1 MAVNAARLG
10 WRIRLRRGRS
20 ATANSGRNAALDT
33 WTVQVS
39 GHVFVDREILER
51 SMSHRSWCAEHGG
64 VPSNE
69 RLEFLGDAILQWV
82 ITDLIYRSH
91 PDLSEGVLT
100 DLRKSLVNT
109 ETLAQT
115 ARDIELG
122 QWILLGMGED
132 AAGGRQKESIL
143 ADAFEAFIGA
153 LYLDG
158 GANVA
163 RAFVTHV
170 MQQRMMSQVD
180 HLDDFDARSHLIRIC
195 VREFTR
201 PPVVEISSSGAAHE
215 PVFSAQVIVNG
226 EAIGTATGRTKKA
239 AAQGASTAALAVL
252 ASRGVEITRA

>member
-1 MAVNAARLG
+1 MPG
-10 WRIRLRRGRS
+10 
-20 ATANSGRNAALDT
+20 GRNSSLDT
-33 WTVQVS
+33 WTMQVA
-39 GHVFVDREILER
+39 GHVFVDRDILQR
-51 SMSHRSWCAEHGG
+51 SLSHRSWCAEHGG

-82 ITDLIYRSH
+82 VTDLIYRSH

-100 DLRKSLVNT
+100 ELRKSLVNT
-109 ETLAQT
+109 ETLAKT
-115 ARDIELG
+115 ARDIDLG

-132 AAGGRQKESIL
+132 AAGGRTKDSIL

-170 MQQRMMSQVD
+170 MHGRMVNQVD

-195 VREFTR
+195 VREFAR
-201 PPVVEISSSGAAHE
+201 PPMVEITSSGAAHE
-215 PVFSAQVIVNG
+215 PVFTAHVVVNG
-226 EAIGTATGRTKKA
+226 EVVGSATGRTKKA
-239 AAQGASTAALAVL
+239 AAQAASTAALSVL
-252 ASRGVEITRA
+252 AGRGIDIGRA

>member
-1 MAVNAARLG
+1 MDATGHR
-10 WRIRLRRGRS
+10 WRSRLRWGRERQPVS
-20 ATANSGRNAALDT
+20 SRTVALDT
-33 WTVQVS
+33 WTVQMA

-51 SMSHRSWCAEHGG
+51 SMSHRSWCAEHGA

-91 PDLSEGVLT
+91 PELSEGDLT

-109 ETLAQT
+109 ETLAKT

-122 QWILLGMGED
+122 QWILLGLGED
-132 AAGGRQKESIL
+132 SAGGRHKDSIL
-143 ADAFEAFIGA
+143 ADALEAFIGA

-163 RAFVTHV
+163 RSFVTHV
-170 MQQRMMSQVD
+170 MQHRMMSQVD

-195 VREFTR
+195 VREFAK
-201 PPVVEISSSGAAHE
+201 PPLVEITSSGAAHE
-215 PVFSAQVIVNG
+215 PVFTAQVMVNG
-226 EAIGTATGRTKKA
+226 EAIGLATGRTKKA
-239 AAQGASTAALAVL
+239 AAQAASTAALSVL
-252 ASRGVEITRA
+252 ASRGHEIGRA

>member
-1 MAVNAARLG
+1 MAVRSAR
-10 WRIRLRRGRS
+10 WRDRFRRSRVLPRGR
-20 ATANSGRNAALDT
+20 NSSLDT
-33 WTVQVS
+33 WTMQVA
-39 GHVFVDREILER
+39 GHVFLDRDILQR
-51 SMSHRSWCAEHGG
+51 SLSHRSWCAEHGG

-82 ITDLIYRSH
+82 VTDLIYRSH

-100 DLRKSLVNT
+100 ELRKSLVNT
-109 ETLAQT
+109 ETLAKT
-115 ARDIELG
+115 ARDIDLG

-132 AAGGRQKESIL
+132 AAGGRTKDSIL

-170 MQQRMMSQVD
+170 MHGRMVNQVD

-195 VREFTR
+195 VREYAR
-201 PPVVEISSSGAAHE
+201 PPMVEITSSGAAHE
-215 PVFSAQVIVNG
+215 PIFTAHVVVNG
-226 EAIGTATGRTKKA
+226 EEVGSATGRTKKA
-239 AAQGASTAALAVL
+239 AAQAASTAALSVL
-252 ASRGVEITRA
+252 AGRGVDIGRA

>member
-1 MAVNAARLG
+1 M
-10 WRIRLRRGRS
+10 
-20 ATANSGRNAALDT
+20 
-33 WTVQVS
+33 QVA
-39 GHVFVDREILER
+39 GHVFLDRDILQR
-51 SMSHRSWCAEHGG
+51 SLSHRSWCAEHGG

-82 ITDLIYRSH
+82 VTDLIYRSH

-100 DLRKSLVNT
+100 ELRKSLVNT
-109 ETLAQT
+109 ETLAKT
-115 ARDIELG
+115 ARDIDLG

-132 AAGGRQKESIL
+132 AAGGRTKDSIL

-170 MQQRMMSQVD
+170 MHGRMVNQVD

-195 VREFTR
+195 VREYAR
-201 PPVVEISSSGAAHE
+201 PPMVEITSSGAAHE
-215 PVFSAQVIVNG
+215 PIFTAHVVVNG
-226 EAIGTATGRTKKA
+226 EEVGSATGRTKKA
-239 AAQGASTAALAVL
+239 AAQAASTAALSVL
-252 ASRGVEITRA
+252 AGRGVDIGRA

>member
-1 MAVNAARLG
+1 MAVRTAR
-10 WRIRLRRGRS
+10 WRDRLRRSRVVPG
-20 ATANSGRNAALDT
+20 GRNPSLDT
-33 WTVQVS
+33 WTVQVA
-39 GHVFVDREILER
+39 GHVFVDRDILQR
-51 SMSHRSWCAEHGG
+51 SLSHRSWCAEHGG

-82 ITDLIYRSH
+82 VTDLIYRSH

-100 DLRKSLVNT
+100 ELRKSLVNT
-109 ETLAQT
+109 ETLAKT

-132 AAGGRQKESIL
+132 AAGGRTKDSIL

-170 MQQRMMSQVD
+170 MHGRMVNQVD

-195 VREFTR
+195 VREYAR
-201 PPVVEISSSGAAHE
+201 PPMVEITSSGAAHE
-215 PVFSAQVIVNG
+215 PIFTAHVVVNG
-226 EAIGTATGRTKKA
+226 EEIGSATGRTKKA
-239 AAQGASTAALAVL
+239 AAQAASTAALSVL
-252 ASRGVEITRA
+252 AGRGVDIGRA